1 LSLNMTLMVIN
12 HSGDFPFGLQALKF
26 AFH

>member
-1 LSLNMTLMVIN
+1 LNMTLMVIN
-12 HSGDFPFGLQALKF
+12 DSGNFPFSLQALKF